1 MSIIQ
6 DIREKYAKLTVVLV
20 ALALLGFILTDYF
33 TGKSRMS
40 GNIATTVG
48 SVNGSS
54 ISFEEFNKK
63 VLQAEENLK
72 AQGYPQGAALSQ
84 QALEQA
90 WSQEVG
96 QRLLKE
102 EIDALGIEVG
112 KKELSD
118 LLYGSSAPQDL
129 QNQFRDPKTGLYNPV
144 LAKQNIDQALKSGS
158 PEQKASIS
166 AYIDALANM
175 RLADK
180 YLSLFSNSVNFPKW
194 FVEKQTAENSQLAN
208 LSIVREVYT
217 AIPDSAVKVSEGEI
231 EAYINNHK
239 TQFKQ
244 QENRAI
250 QYVVFSAAPSSVDSA
265 TAFRDLLSQKE
276 RFSTAQL
283 LEQYLAG
290 EGAPFYNGY
299 INSKAI
305 QQPAKDSLFKLS
317 AGSIYG
323 PYLDANKYVL
333 AKMIGSVNMPDT
345 VTVRHILISTQSRD
359 SATAYKL
366 CDSIQKAIAGG
377 ANFDSLTAKFS
388 DDPGSKANGGKYENV
403 PSGQMVAPFNDFI
416 FLKPTGTKGIVKTDF
431 GFHYVEILSQKGS
444 GVGYKIAYL
453 PKEIVA
459 SQETDNLALNKAN
472 EFAGDCKD
480 LQSFN
485 DTYDKKIKTTGVLKN
500 TATDIT
506 PVSYEVRGVG
516 ASRSF
521 VRAIYEAKK
530 GEVLKPE
537 RVDNNYVVAVVTEV
551 NKEGIASVESARLS
565 VDPILR
571 NKKKAELLRKKV
583 GTITTLEAAATALG
597 GKTIEVADSVRVNG
611 SLSGS
616 FGFEPRVTG
625 AAFNPA
631 NKGKVVPEVIEGLSG
646 VFVVR
651 VNNVFSVPVM
661 DGDVNTQRNNRYLQA
676 KQAYSNQYSPNNP
689 ISILRNAATIKDK
702 RQDRY

>member
-6 DIREKYAKLTVVLV
+6 DIREKYVKLTVVLV

-40 GNIATTVG
+40 SNTATSVG

-54 ISFEEFNKK
+54 ISFDDFNKK
-63 VLQAEENLK
+63 VTQAEENLK

-96 QRLLKE
+96 QRLLVDELKK
-102 EIDALGIEVG
+102 LGIEVG

-129 QNQFRDPKTGLYNPV
+129 QTQFRDPKTGLYNPV
-144 LAKQNIDQALKSGS
+144 LAKQNIDQALKSGT

-166 AYIDALANM
+166 SYIDALANM
-175 RLADK
+175 RMADK
-180 YLSLFSNSVNFPKW
+180 YLSLFSNSINFPKW
-194 FVEKQTAENSQLAN
+194 FIEKQSAENSQLAN
-208 LSIVREVYT
+208 ISLVRELYT
-217 AIPDSAVKVSEGEI
+217 AIPDSSVKVSEQEI
-231 EAYINNHK
+231 SDYINKHK
-239 TQFKQ
+239 SQFKQ
-244 QENRAI
+244 QESRAI
-250 QYVVFSAAPSSVDSA
+250 QYVVFSAAPSTTDSA
-265 TAFRDLLSQKE
+265 AAYQELLTQKE
-276 RFSTAQL
+276 RFSTTSN

-299 INSKAI
+299 INGKAI
-305 QQPAKDSLFKLS
+305 QQPAKDSLFRLS
-317 AGSIYG
+317 SGTIYG
-323 PYLDANKYVL
+323 PYLDADKYVL
-333 AKMIGSVNMPDT
+333 AKMIGSVKMPDT
-345 VTVRHILISTQSRD
+345 VSVRHILISTQNRD

-366 CDSIQKAIAGG
+366 CDSIRNAIAGG
-377 ANFDSLTAKFS
+377 ANFDSLMAKYS
-388 DDPGSKANGGKYENV
+388 DDSGSKNNGGKYDNV

-416 FLKPTGTKGIVKTDF
+416 FLKPSGTKGVVKTDF
-431 GFHYVEILSQKGS
+431 GFHYIEILSQKGS
-444 GVGYKIAYL
+444 GTGYKIAYL

-472 EFAGDCKD
+472 EFAGDSKD
-480 LQSFN
+480 LASFN
-485 DTYDKKIKTTGVLKN
+485 DTYEKKLKTQGVIKN

-516 ASRSF
+516 SSRSF
-521 VRAIYEAKK
+521 VRSIYEASK
-530 GEVLKPE
+530 GDVLKPE
-537 RVDNNYVVAVVTEV
+537 RVDNNYVVAVVTGV
-551 NKEGIASVESARLS
+551 NEEGTATVETARLS

-571 NKKKAELLRKKV
+571 NKKKAELLIKKV
-583 GTITTLEAAATALG
+583 GTVSTLEAAASALG
-597 GKTIEVADSVRVNG
+597 GKTIETADSIRVSG

-631 NKGKVVPEVIEGLSG
+631 NKGKVVPAVIEGLSG

-651 VNNVFSVPVM
+651 VNNVLSTPVM
-661 DGDVNTQRNNRYLQA
+661 DGDVATQRNNRYLQA
-676 KQAYSNQYSPNNP
+676 KQAYANQYSPNNP
-689 ISILRNAATIKDK
+689 ISILRNAATIKDQRQK
-702 RQDRY
+702 RY

>member
-40 GNIATTVG
+40 GNIATSVG

-54 ISFEEFNKK
+54 ISFDEFNKK
-63 VLQAEENLK
+63 VIQAEENLK
-72 AQGYPQGAALSQ
+72 SQGYPQGAALSQ

-102 EIDALGIEVG
+102 EITALGIEVG

-158 PEQKASIS
+158 PEQKANIS

-194 FVEKQTAENSQLAN
+194 FIEKQTAENSQLAN

-217 AIPDSAVKVSEGEI
+217 AVPDSAVKVSESEI
-231 EAYINNHK
+231 EAYINEHK
-239 TQFKQ
+239 SQFKQ

-250 QYVVFSAAPSSVDSA
+250 QYVVFSAAPSSIDST
-265 TAFRDLLSQKE
+265 TAYRDLLSQQD
-276 RFSTAQL
+276 RFITAQN

-299 INSKAI
+299 INGKAI
-305 QQPAKDSLFKLS
+305 QQPVKDSLFRLS
-317 AGSIYG
+317 AGAIYG

-333 AKMIGSVNMPDT
+333 AKMIGAVKMPDT
-345 VTVRHILISTQSRD
+345 VSIRHILISTQNRD
-359 SATAYKL
+359 SATAYNL

-377 ANFDSLTAKFS
+377 SNFDTLTAKFS
-388 DDPGSKANGGKYENV
+388 DDPGSKTNGGKYENV

-416 FLKPTGTKGIVKTDF
+416 FLKGAGTKGIVKTDF

-444 GVGYKIAYL
+444 GTGYKIAYL

-485 DTYDKKIKTTGVLKN
+485 DTYEKKIKASGVLKN

-506 PVSYEVRGVG
+506 PISYEVRGVG

-530 GEVLKPE
+530 GDVLKPE

-551 NKEGIASVESARLS
+551 NKEGTASVESARLS
-565 VDPILR
+565 VDPIIR
-571 NKKKAELLRKKV
+571 NKKKAALLRNKV
-583 GTITTLEAAATALG
+583 GAPTTLEAAATALG
-597 GKTIEVADSVRVNG
+597 GKTIETADSVRING

-651 VNNVFSVPVM
+651 VNNVFSTPVL
-661 DGDVNTQRNNRYLQA
+661 DGDVNTQRTSRYLQA

>member
-33 TGKSRMS
+33 TGKSRMG
-40 GNIATTVG
+40 GNTATSVG

-54 ISFEEFNKK
+54 IFFDDFNKK
-63 VLQAEENLK
+63 VTQAEENLK

-96 QRLLKE
+96 QRLLVDELKK
-102 EIDALGIEVG
+102 LGIEVG

-129 QNQFRDPKTGLYNPV
+129 QTQFRDPKTGLYNPV
-144 LAKQNIDQALKSGS
+144 LAKQNIDQALKSGT

-166 AYIDALANM
+166 SYIDALANM
-175 RLADK
+175 RMADK
-180 YLSLFSNSVNFPKW
+180 YLSLFSNSINFPKW
-194 FVEKQTAENSQLAN
+194 FIEKQSAENSQLAN
-208 LSIVREVYT
+208 ISLVRELYT
-217 AIPDSAVKVSEGEI
+217 AIPDSSVKVTEQEI
-231 EAYINNHK
+231 GDYINKHK
-239 TQFKQ
+239 SQFKQ
-244 QENRAI
+244 QESRAI
-250 QYVVFSAAPSSVDSA
+250 QYVVFSAAPSTTDSA
-265 TAFRDLLSQKE
+265 AAYQELLTQKE
-276 RFSTAQL
+276 RFSTTSN

-299 INSKAI
+299 INGKAI
-305 QQPAKDSLFKLS
+305 QQPAKDSLFRLS
-317 AGSIYG
+317 SGTIYG
-323 PYLDANKYVL
+323 PYLDADKYVL
-333 AKMIGSVNMPDT
+333 AKMIGSVKMPDT
-345 VTVRHILISTQSRD
+345 VSVRHILISTQNRD

-366 CDSIQKAIAGG
+366 CDSIRNAIAGG
-377 ANFDSLTAKFS
+377 ANFDSLMAKYS
-388 DDPGSKANGGKYENV
+388 DDSGSKNNGGKYDNV

-416 FLKPTGTKGIVKTDF
+416 FLKPSGTKGVVKTDF
-431 GFHYVEILSQKGS
+431 GFHYIEILSQKGS
-444 GVGYKIAYL
+444 GTGYKIAYL

-472 EFAGDCKD
+472 EFAGDSKD
-480 LQSFN
+480 LASFN
-485 DTYDKKIKTTGVLKN
+485 DTYEKKLKTQGVIKN

-516 ASRSF
+516 SSRSF
-521 VRAIYEAKK
+521 VRSIYEASK
-530 GEVLKPE
+530 GDVLKPE
-537 RVDNNYVVAVVTEV
+537 RVDNNYVVAVVTGV
-551 NKEGIASVESARLS
+551 NEEGTASVETARLS

-571 NKKKAELLRKKV
+571 NKKKAELLIKKV
-583 GTITTLEAAATALG
+583 GTVSTLEAAASALG
-597 GKTIEVADSVRVNG
+597 GKTIETADSIRVSG

-631 NKGKVVPEVIEGLSG
+631 NKGKVVPAVIEGLSG

-651 VNNVFSVPVM
+651 VNNVLSTPVM
-661 DGDVNTQRNNRYLQA
+661 DGDVATQRNNRYLQA
-676 KQAYSNQYSPNNP
+676 KQAYANQYSPNNP
-689 ISILRNAATIKDK
+689 ISILRNAATIKDQRQK
-702 RQDRY
+702 RY

>member
-40 GNIATTVG
+40 GNTATSVG

-54 ISFEEFNKK
+54 ISFDDFNKK
-63 VLQAEENLK
+63 VTQAEENLK

-96 QRLLKE
+96 QRLLVDELKK
-102 EIDALGIEVG
+102 LGIEVG

-129 QNQFRDPKTGLYNPV
+129 QTQFRDPKTGLYNPV
-144 LAKQNIDQALKSGS
+144 LAKQNIDQALKSGT

-166 AYIDALANM
+166 SYIDALANM
-175 RLADK
+175 RMADK
-180 YLSLFSNSVNFPKW
+180 YLSLFSNSINFPKW
-194 FVEKQTAENSQLAN
+194 FIEKQSAENSQLAN
-208 LSIVREVYT
+208 ISLVRELYT
-217 AIPDSAVKVSEGEI
+217 AIPDSSVKVSEQEI
-231 EAYINNHK
+231 SDYINKHK
-239 TQFKQ
+239 SQFKQ
-244 QENRAI
+244 QESRAI
-250 QYVVFSAAPSSVDSA
+250 QYVVFSAAPSTTDSA
-265 TAFRDLLSQKE
+265 AAYQELLTQKE
-276 RFSTAQL
+276 RFSTTSN

-299 INSKAI
+299 INGKAI
-305 QQPAKDSLFKLS
+305 QQPAKDSLFRLS
-317 AGSIYG
+317 SGTIYG
-323 PYLDANKYVL
+323 PYLDADKYVL
-333 AKMIGSVNMPDT
+333 AKMIGSVKMPDT
-345 VTVRHILISTQSRD
+345 VSVRHILISTQNRD

-366 CDSIQKAIAGG
+366 CDSIRNAIAGG
-377 ANFDSLTAKFS
+377 ANFDSLMAKYS
-388 DDPGSKANGGKYENV
+388 DDSGSKNNGGKYDNV

-416 FLKPTGTKGIVKTDF
+416 FLKPSGTKGVVKTDF
-431 GFHYVEILSQKGS
+431 GFHYIEILSQKGS
-444 GVGYKIAYL
+444 GTGYKIAYL

-472 EFAGDCKD
+472 EFAGDSKD
-480 LQSFN
+480 LASFN
-485 DTYDKKIKTTGVLKN
+485 DTYEKKLKTQGVIKN

-516 ASRSF
+516 SSRSF
-521 VRAIYEAKK
+521 VRSIYEASK
-530 GEVLKPE
+530 GDVLKPE
-537 RVDNNYVVAVVTEV
+537 RVDNNYVVAVVTGV
-551 NKEGIASVESARLS
+551 NEEGTASVETARLS
-565 VDPILR
+565 VDPVLR
-571 NKKKAELLRKKV
+571 NKKKAELLIKKV
-583 GTITTLEAAATALG
+583 GTVSTLEAAASALG
-597 GKTIEVADSVRVNG
+597 GKTIETADSIRVSG

-631 NKGKVVPEVIEGLSG
+631 NKGKVVPAVIEGLSG

-651 VNNVFSVPVM
+651 VNNVLSTPVM
-661 DGDVNTQRNNRYLQA
+661 DGDVATQRNNRYLQA
-676 KQAYSNQYSPNNP
+676 KQAYANQYSPNNP
-689 ISILRNAATIKDK
+689 ISILRNAATIKDQRQK
-702 RQDRY
+702 RY